1 MSFYLNNKRVVIT
14 GGTGSFGVALAQKIA
29 ESAMC
34 EVVIFS
40 RNRERQQK
48 MRERFPTFKYII
60 GDIINRA
67 DLENAIDRADYL
79 IHTAALKEVP
89 YCEENP
95 MEATLNNIVGT
106 NIVIESAIS
115 KGLKKV
121 LIVSTDKAVLPS
133 SAMGISKAMM
143 EKVVWA
149 KANQVNNNSSG
160 KESQTSLI
168 VIRFGNLLGSI
179 GTVIPLFIKQIRDG
193 KPLTVTNPDMT
204 RFMITL
210 KQSVNY
216 ALFALEKGLNGDL
229 IIERASSVSIGDIAS
244 AVIENISGNS
254 SDNYIITGARPGEK
268 LYEIMATEQEM
279 SKCEVLNNNYLRVSM
294 LHSAKPQH
302 INPYKELNS
311 HTATRMDRCR
321 LKEIINDISRQ
332 MG

>member
-14 GGTGSFGVALAQKIA
+14 GGTGSFGAALAQKIA

-60 GDIINRA
+60 GDILNRA
-67 DLENAIDRADYL
+67 DLENAIDGADYL
-79 IHTAALKEVP
+79 IHAAALKEVP

-95 MEATLNNIVGT
+95 MEATLINITGT
-106 NIVIESAIS
+106 NIVIDSAIA
-115 KGLKKV
+115 KGVKKV

-149 KANQVNNNSSG
+149 KANQINKSSPV
-160 KESQTSLI
+160 KESITSLI
-168 VIRFGNLLGSI
+168 VIRFGNLLGST

-204 RFMITL
+204 RFMMTL
-210 KQSVNY
+210 EQSVNY
-216 ALFALEKGLNGDL
+216 ALFALENGVNGDL

-244 AVIENISGNS
+244 AVIEQIPGST
-254 SDNYIITGARPGEK
+254 SDNYTITGARPGEK
-268 LYEIMATEQEM
+268 LYEVMATEQEM
-279 SKCEVLNNNYLRVSM
+279 LRCEVLNNNYLRVSM
-294 LHSAKPQH
+294 THSAKPQQL
-302 INPYKELNS
+302 NPLKELNS
-311 HTATRMDRCR
+311 HTAPRLDRCS
-321 LKEIINDISRQ
+321 LKEIIDEISLQ
-332 MG
+332 ID